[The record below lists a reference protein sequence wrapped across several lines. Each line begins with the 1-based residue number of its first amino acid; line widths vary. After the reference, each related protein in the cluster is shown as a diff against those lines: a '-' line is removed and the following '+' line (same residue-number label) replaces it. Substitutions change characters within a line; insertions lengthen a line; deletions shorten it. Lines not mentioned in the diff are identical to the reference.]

1 MSSKIDL
8 YVPINSEHK
17 GSLSIEG
24 NARIDGAFVG
34 NLYCEGT
41 VVIGLQ
47 GQVEGDVQC
56 MNAEISG
63 HFKGRMQVFKNCTLF
78 QKAEFSGL
86 LDTGLCLLNEGA
98 LFRGEIIIRGQSS

>member
-8 YVPINSEHK
+8 YVPTNSEHQ

-24 NARIDGAFVG
+24 NARIDGLFIG

-41 VVIGLQ
+41 VVIGIQ
-47 GQVEGDVQC
+47 GRVEGDIQC

-63 HFKGRMQVFKNCTLF
+63 YFKGRMQVFNSCILS
-78 QKAEFSGL
+78 QKAQFSGL
-86 LDTGLCLLNEGA
+86 LDTELCQLNEGC
-98 LFRGEIIIRGQSS
+98 LFRGEIIIRGQS